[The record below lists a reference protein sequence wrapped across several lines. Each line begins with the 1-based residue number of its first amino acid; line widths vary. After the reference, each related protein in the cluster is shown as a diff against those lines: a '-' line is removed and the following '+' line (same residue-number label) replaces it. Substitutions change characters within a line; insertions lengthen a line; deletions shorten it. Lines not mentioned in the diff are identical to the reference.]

1 MLKESAEVIVA
12 LNLTPE
18 QLNEQIKG
26 ADALIVR
33 SATKVRAICRRLNF
47 KLQMRASGDLS
58 LLARAGRLLG
68 SMLARGAGDHDCAVP
83 LNPPG
88 DPRRV

>member
-47 KLQMRASGDLS
+47 TADARTADARIWGSVAAGASRAA
-58 LLARAGRLLG
+58 ARIYAGAGR
-68 SMLARGAGDHDCAVP
+68 R
-83 LNPPG
+83 
-88 DPRRV
+88 